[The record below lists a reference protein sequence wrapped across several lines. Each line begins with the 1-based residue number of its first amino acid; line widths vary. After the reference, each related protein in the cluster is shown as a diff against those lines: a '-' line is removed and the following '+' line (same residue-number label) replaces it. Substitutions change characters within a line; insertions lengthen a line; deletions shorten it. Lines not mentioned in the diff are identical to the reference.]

1 MDVCMTKDMFTI
13 RHTTKHNIFCVSCQ
27 DFGPNL
33 VSKVRILRRK
43 KINGHPE
50 SLISCILFRKL
61 FLAEFMVTITVVLI
75 HLLFIVHKGFEDML
89 MFS

>member
-1 MDVCMTKDMFTI
+1 MGVCMTKDMFTI
-13 RHTTKHNIFCVSCQ
+13 RHTTRQNIFCVSSQ

-33 VSKVRILRRK
+33 VRKVRILRRK

-61 FLAEFMVTITVVLI
+61 FLAEFIVTVTVLLI
-75 HLLFIVHKGFEDML
+75 HLFIVHQGSEDML